1 LTRNRI
7 SVYAAAAAAMLLWVL
22 AASVT
27 YCGGG
32 WGFVIFLV
40 SSLAVYARACSR
52 NAGRDPYIMTAEEE
66 TIEDE
71 EHAIGAGVSVFW
83 NVLHEIV
90 EADGLPKC
98 PKAVF
103 RRTPECLSIMQRRGD
118 DHYYAVT
125 VTEGLLRWFNEIEL
139 RAILAH
145 ELAHG
150 DDGDWDDRLVWVA
163 DFVCSSLALFSYALL
178 FLMLLAFGPWGI
190 DLLES
195 SLTAASQII
204 FWSYCLSVGYLI
216 GPRLH
221 AFIRQ
226 RREIRADLIGS
237 RKMGSVM
244 PLKGAL
250 SKICPWHNELTWRE
264 RIFYKVEHNTHPSLE
279 TRFKH
284 MNRISNLD
292 LRIREWA
299 EKQNN
304 VTD

>member
-1 LTRNRI
+1 
-7 SVYAAAAAAMLLWVL
+7 
-22 AASVT
+22 VT
-27 YCGGG
+27 YYDSG
-32 WGFVIFLV
+32 WEFLLFLV
-40 SSLAVYARACSR
+40 SSLVVYARDCSC
-52 NAGRDPYIMTAEEE
+52 NAGRDPYIITDEEE

-71 EHAIGAGVSVFW
+71 EHASGAGVSVFW
-83 NVLHEIV
+83 NVLHEIA
-90 EADGLPKC
+90 EADGLPRC

-125 VTEGLLRWFNEIEL
+125 VSEGLLRWFNEIEL
-139 RAILAH
+139 KAILAH
-145 ELAHG
+145 EIAHG
-150 DDGDWDDRLVWVA
+150 DDGDWDDCLVRIVS
-163 DFVCSSLALFSYALL
+163 FVRSSLALFGCALL

-190 DLLES
+190 DPLGS
-195 SLTAASQII
+195 SLSAAAQTI

-250 SKICPWHNELTWRE
+250 MKICPWRSELTWKD
-264 RIFYKVEHNTHPSLE
+264 RIFYKVEHNTHPSLK

-284 MNRISNLD
+284 MNSISNLD

-299 EKQNN
+299 EKQSN